1 MAGDGS
7 VLVIVLGLL
16 MLPVALLGI
25 GVWIGLKLL
34 KRKPKK

>member
-16 MLPVALLGI
+16 MLPVALLAI